1 MKLVPFSLQSEARFI
16 AVKNGRNQQHHM
28 KKGTNAGKTSVSLSV
43 DLHQRPFT
51 DPMTKDIFDQLCC
64 PAARKELILRQI
76 DKQRFDS

>member
-1 MKLVPFSLQSEARFI
+1 
-16 AVKNGRNQQHHM
+16 M